1 MSKKINWT
9 NSAWRFPKTRT
20 NTYKQFEKWSQKQNI
35 SIGIS
40 WYFFP
45 SQHTTFAQE
54 LKVVQKLRQNPA
66 LRAPRRW
73 EFWRECCWSPNLEP
87 KRTHQWQLQLPLK
100 IWDHGFDQFLMT
112 WYGKLCHF
120 WSQTNQVS
128 LKKCHW
134 NPTSWAPYPQRIM
147 GSMLSCMFSP
157 QCKAQN
163 SHEINWHHGRKSL
176 QRPETHFLFKIFV
189 YSKKPSS
196 ECNPWR
202 LPQSNPTLPVFS
214 TNQRLESSCGL
225 AAAFLMLGKVAGG
238 GFRFTS
244 VQYVFLHRN
253 HTVHNFF
260 YQKSWKKH
268 QTTSP
273 MND

>member
-1 MSKKINWT
+1 MKWT
-9 NSAWRFPKTRT
+9 NSAWRFPQTRT
-20 NTYKQFEKWSQKQNI
+20 NSYKQFEKWSPEQNI

-40 WYFFP
+40 SP
-45 SQHTTFAQE
+45 LSTPLL
-54 LKVVQKLRQNPA
+54 LKSSRSCKSSAKTPLCA
-66 LRAPRRW
+66 LRAAGS
-73 EFWRECCWSPNLEP
+73 FGAECCWSPNLEP
-87 KRTHQWQLQLPLK
+87 KRTHQWQLQLRLK
-100 IWDHGFDQFLMT
+100 IWDHGFDQFIMT

-120 WSQTNQVS
+120 WRQTNQVS

-176 QRPETHFLFKIFV
+176 QRPETHFLSKMFV
-189 YSKKPSS
+189 YSKKASS

-214 TNQRLESSCGL
+214 TNQTLESSCGL
-225 AAAFLMLGKVAGG
+225 ATAFLMLGKVAGSG
-238 GFRFTS
+238 LLQFNIF
-244 VQYVFLHRN
+244 
-253 HTVHNFF
+253 
-260 YQKSWKKH
+260 
-268 QTTSP
+268 SP
-273 MND
+273 